1 MAAEPQAESGRLGA
15 LGDTGP
21 QNDRPVEETLLGRIK
36 AFLAYRPETAALI
49 SMVIVFV
56 VFAFVSE
63 DFLTQASMFSIITL
77 ASERGIVAVG
87 VTLLLIAGHFDLSV
101 GSVLGLT
108 AILVAKLMLDL
119 PSWQAVPL
127 ALLIALGIGLLQGF
141 TVVKLGIPSF
151 ILTLGGLLL
160 WRGVGFVVSQGVYIQ
175 VDRADGLLQIF
186 SHSLGT
192 GLYVTCLWF
201 LAVVVLGTLF
211 LQRTRLGNWIFAIGG
226 SYRAAKAQ
234 GVPADH
240 VLILMFG
247 LCAFLAGLAGTVQ
260 MARFV
265 FVESNRGRMLELEI
279 IAAAAIG
286 GTRIWGGYGSVVGA
300 ALGVLSVSM
309 IQVGLARAGVP
320 GEWFD
325 GFVGLLIVF
334 AVVVNRSVERRNLG
348 ERVE

>member
-1 MAAEPQAESGRLGA
+1 MANEATNMRAHEAFLGE
-15 LGDTGP
+15 L
-21 QNDRPVEETLLGRIK
+21 K
-36 AFLAYRPETAALI
+36 AYLAYRPETAALLA
-49 SMVIVFV
+49 MFFVFV
-56 VFAFVSE
+56 VFSFIAT
-63 DFLTQASMFSIITL
+63 DFLTKQAMFSIITL
-77 ASERGIVAVG
+77 SSERGIVAVG
-87 VTLLLIAGHFDLSV
+87 VCLLLIAGHFDLSV

-108 AILVAKLMLDL
+108 AILVAKLMVDL
-119 PSWQAVPL
+119 PSSQAVPL
-127 ALLIALGIGLLQGF
+127 ALFIAFAIGILQGF

-160 WRGVGFVVSQGVYIQ
+160 WRGVGFVVSEGLFIT
-175 VDRADGLLQIF
+175 VDRDDALLQIF
-186 SHSLGT
+186 SHSFGT
-192 GLYVTCLWF
+192 GLYVTFLWF
-201 LAVVVLGTLF
+201 AGVVILGTLL

-234 GVPADH
+234 GVPADN
-240 VLILMFG
+240 VLILLFG
-247 LCAFLAGLAGTVQ
+247 LSAFLAGLAGTVQ

-300 ALGVLSVSM
+300 ALGVFTVSM
-309 IQVGLARAGVP
+309 IQVGLARSGVP

-325 GFVGLLIVF
+325 GIVGLLIVF
-334 AVVVNRSVERRNLG
+334 AVLINRTVERRNLG